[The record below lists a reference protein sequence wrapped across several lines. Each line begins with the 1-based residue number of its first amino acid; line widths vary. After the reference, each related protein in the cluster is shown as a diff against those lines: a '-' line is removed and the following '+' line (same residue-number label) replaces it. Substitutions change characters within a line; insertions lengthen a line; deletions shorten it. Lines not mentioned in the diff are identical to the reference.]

1 MTTFSAPDDLVQ
13 TALVEE
19 LPAEKDSNSF
29 RMSYQSLQEPT
40 SSPDACSDEKETYDE
55 VCEECRNLKFPSPLW
70 RIEDIRSH
78 KCALSRALI
87 GMYEYSRNKNGGMIR
102 YIPKGRRHRGDVTQ
116 LNEIIYFNIG
126 FPVPLTPRALIPKIR
141 CLWPMRKER
150 FLACCDMLRPD
161 QANLSHAR
169 SWLDICREADI
180 SICQRIPKDIL
191 HGLKVIDCHTKQVCI
206 ATPNQPYATLSYVW
220 GVQSSETSATS
231 NSLTSFPKT
240 VEDALVVSRELGIP
254 YLWVD
259 RYCIDQTNQQER
271 HNMIANMDS
280 IYANSEVTIVAAAG
294 SNPHHGLPGVSGTPR
309 RGTHRVKLS
318 HGDLDYF
325 ADPYEEVSG
334 SAWNQRAW
342 TFQEML
348 LSPRRLAFT
357 ESQMV
362 FECCSRGFRESIN
375 MPCRQ
380 DTVLTARFDIAT
392 IDIETMLDK
401 QDYEPL
407 SDLLHYVFPENGI
420 GSCPEDIHDRIE
432 EYSGKHLSY
441 PSDRLHAIEGIF
453 NAFHSRVSGYLHH
466 FWGIPIMENEVASFL
481 AGLCWRPSVLRRAFK
496 QKQWPTWSW
505 VSANDL
511 VLFPMSAQFFSYN
524 RSRVTCVTVAQLD
537 GRQES
542 LCQFARGSR
551 GYEEYQPWIEIST
564 WVDMRSHFADI
575 QMDDTQ
581 RSPEESFTAL
591 HLLQDVERVYFLLA
605 QEMQDG
611 FFRRVGIATLRISP
625 EQDWNPSEIWEFRK
639 IRLV

>member
-29 RMSYQSLQEPT
+29 RMSYQSLQELT
-40 SSPDACSDEKETYDE
+40 SSPDACSDNKETYDE
-55 VCEECRNLKFPSPLW
+55 VCEECRNLVFPSPVW
-70 RIEDIRSH
+70 RIKDIRSH

-87 GMYEYSRNKNGGMIR
+87 DMHEDSRNKNGGMFR
-102 YIPKGRRHRGDVTQ
+102 YIPIRRRPLKDVTQ
-116 LNEIIYFNIG
+116 LNEIVYFNIG
-126 FPVPLTPRALIPKIR
+126 RPGSFMSGALRPEIR
-141 CLWPMRKER
+141 SLWPMRDER
-150 FLACCDMLRPD
+150 YSTSRDILRPD
-161 QANLSHAR
+161 QADLSHAR
-169 SWLDICREADI
+169 SWLNICHEEDIRICRNF
-180 SICQRIPKDIL
+180 PKDIFP
-191 HGLKVIDCHTKQVCI
+191 GLKVIDCHTKQVCI
-206 ATPNQPYATLSYVW
+206 AIPNQRYATLSYVW

-231 NSLTSFPKT
+231 NSPTSFPKT

-309 RGTHRVKLS
+309 RGTHRVKCS

-325 ADPYEEVSG
+325 ADPYQEVKG

-380 DTVLTARFDIAT
+380 DTALTARFDIET

-407 SDLLHYVFPENGI
+407 SDFPCYVFPENGI
-420 GSCPEDIHDRIE
+420 GRCPEDIHDRIE

-453 NAFHSRVSGYLHH
+453 NAFRSRVSGYLHH

-481 AGLCWRPSVLRRAFK
+481 TGLYWRPSGLRRAFK

-505 VSANDL
+505 ASTNDWVQFWTSAAHWPN
-511 VLFPMSAQFFSYN
+511 FE
-524 RSRVTCVTVAQLD
+524 SRVTCVTVTHLD

-542 LCQFARGSR
+542 LYQFARGSQ

-591 HLLQDVERVYFLLA
+591 YLLQEFSRVHFLLT

-611 FFRRVGIATLRISP
+611 SFQRVGTAFLDTSP
-625 EQDWNPSEIWEFRK
+625 EQNWNPSEIWEFRK